1 MSYLCRKGL
10 NISGTAYK
18 PGDVIPDGAILPNRV
33 RTLKAVGMI
42 SEVAE
47 NDGTPVVN
55 SQPVVSGSEL
65 STISIPVKGENGD
78 ITLEVTPEEVQ
89 TVFSL
94 LQMTANE
101 GITAIGKV
109 ESDNVLILVHAVDTR
124 KTIQNAAK
132 ERANILSSA
141 DDGKNAPNANGEATN
156 GSEND
161 TKTE

>member
-55 SQPVVSGSEL
+55 SQQSEK
-65 STISIPVKGENGD
+65 S
-78 ITLEVTPEEVQ
+78 
-89 TVFSL
+89 
-94 LQMTANE
+94 
-101 GITAIGKV
+101 
-109 ESDNVLILVHAVDTR
+109 
-124 KTIQNAAK
+124 
-132 ERANILSSA
+132 RATMFLFWFMR
-141 DDGKNAPNANGEATN
+141 
-156 GSEND
+156 
-161 TKTE
+161 

>member
-78 ITLEVTPEEVQ
+78 INTGGSSDGIL
-89 TVFSL
+89 
-94 LQMTANE
+94 TAPDDSQRGYHSN
-101 GITAIGKV
+101 
-109 ESDNVLILVHAVDTR
+109 R
-124 KTIQNAAK
+124 KSR
-132 ERANILSSA
+132 ERQCSYS
-141 DDGKNAPNANGEATN
+141 GSCGRYQKNYPKCG
-156 GSEND
+156 
-161 TKTE
+161 

>member
-18 PGDVIPDGAILPNRV
+18 PGDVIPDGVILPNRV

-65 STISIPVKGENGD
+65 STISIPVKGKMG
-78 ITLEVTPEEVQ
+78 I
-89 TVFSL
+89 L
-94 LQMTANE
+94 LWRQ
-101 GITAIGKV
+101 
-109 ESDNVLILVHAVDTR
+109 HQR
-124 KTIQNAAK
+124 KF
-132 ERANILSSA
+132 RRYSHCSR
-141 DDGKNAPNANGEATN
+141 
-156 GSEND
+156 
-161 TKTE
+161 

>member
-65 STISIPVKGENGD
+65 STISIPLKSKQVILYLQKTGHGMRESQD
-78 ITLEVTPEEVQ
+78 LSQRLRTKRLWFSTTPESV
-89 TVFSL
+89 
-94 LQMTANE
+94 M
-101 GITAIGKV
+101 
-109 ESDNVLILVHAVDTR
+109 
-124 KTIQNAAK
+124 
-132 ERANILSSA
+132 
-141 DDGKNAPNANGEATN
+141 
-156 GSEND
+156 
-161 TKTE
+161 